1 MSGNENQ
8 YIVEFDDGGAYCKR
22 PDASEERVNW
32 SDIVKVTIEATGGEN
47 EEAPAHVWIIWG
59 RDNASGCV
67 YPGGATGAEL
77 MLLELKNRLDKFD
90 VGAVG
95 EAMKSGENQTWLLW
109 QEPGT
114 GTNTPEDEDRVV
126 N

>member
-1 MSGNENQ
+1 MSNSENE
-8 YIVEFDDGGAYCKR
+8 YIVAFDDNGPYCTR
-22 PDASEERVNW
+22 PDGSEERVAW
-32 SDIVKVTIEATGGEN
+32 SDIVKVTIEATAGEI
-47 EEAPAHVWIIWG
+47 EEAPAHVWILWG

-77 MLLELKNRLDKFD
+77 MLLEMKNRLDNFD

-95 EAMKSGENQTWLLW
+95 QAMKSDENQTWLLW
-109 QEPGT
+109 QVPGV
-114 GTNTPEDEDRVV
+114 NTPEDDDRVV